1 MLSVS
6 ICPKVITLSCFYCSV
21 LYFGLNSHHL
31 YIESLKIYLI
41 TVKIELIL
49 ERMSTLPGCIFH
61 QILWPGVLHCHRCKR
76 LAHLLR
82 VRRKSFRRK
91 SEQKNDLD
99 VSENFYISGEFC
111 WVFFNFET
119 ITYISTSNHQFQ
131 YNHKISPKPQQEQK
145 KYELSN
151 SNRNWIKWEVTSV
164 LLFGSNNLCHSRFPM
179 IWTSVACNSWS
190 TTIESW
196 FKFIQ
201 IHFICELRQH

>member
-41 TVKIELIL
+41 TVKIELII

-76 LAHLLR
+76 LSHLPL
-82 VRRKSFRRK
+82 VGRKSFRRK
-91 SEQKNDLD
+91 SEEKNDFD

-119 ITYISTSNHQFQ
+119 ITYSSSSDHQFK
-131 YNHKISPKPQQEQK
+131 YNHKISPKPQQDQK

-151 SNRNWIKWEVTSV
+151 SNRNWIKCEVTSV
-164 LLFGSNNLCHSRFPM
+164 LLFGRNNLWHSRFPV
-179 IWTSVACNSWS
+179 IWTSVACNSWP

-196 FKFIQ
+196 CKFIQ
-201 IHFICELRQH
+201 IHFICDWRRH